1 MRAVETG
8 RYLLRATNTGAT
20 AIVNPKGKIL
30 NQAPLFEATT
40 LTDRITPMQ
49 GLTPYAHLG
58 EKPVLILL
66 MILFLTLLLSDSLF
80 SSLIKNKSE
89 N

>member
-1 MRAVETG
+1 
-8 RYLLRATNTGAT
+8 
-20 AIVNPKGKIL
+20 
-30 NQAPLFEATT
+30 
-40 LTDRITPMQ
+40 MQ

-66 MILFLTLLLSDSLF
+66 MILFLALLLPDGLF
-80 SSLIKNKSE
+80 LYFVKKKSE